1 MSLLTLGGFM
11 SRRLIV
17 TLALGGLAALTL
29 ASGQLSFGGKASAN
43 PDPALLSP
51 DDVANIE
58 RIERYLNRLDTIQ
71 ARFVQVSSN
80 GDYAEGQVFV
90 SRPDNLRFDYDP
102 PSTVLLISDG
112 VTLLFYDRELK
123 QASFIPLWETPLWF
137 LVREDIRLTEGL
149 EVLAIEEAL
158 GTLSVTLQDP
168 ENRELGTVT
177 LIFSNDPLTLR
188 KWEVLDSR
196 GVVTQVSLI
205 NPQYGQPIDQDLFDY
220 GDLPINKGQ
229 RRDER

>member
-1 MSLLTLGGFM
+1 MSFLTLGGFL

-17 TLALGGLAALTL
+17 TLALGGLASLTL

-137 LVREDIRLTEGL
+137 LVREDIRLTEGI

-168 ENRELGTVT
+168 ENRELGSVT

-205 NPQYGQPIDQDLFDY
+205 NPQYGQPIDKDLFDY
-220 GDLPINKGQ
+220 GGLQLNKGQ
-229 RRDER
+229 RRDGR